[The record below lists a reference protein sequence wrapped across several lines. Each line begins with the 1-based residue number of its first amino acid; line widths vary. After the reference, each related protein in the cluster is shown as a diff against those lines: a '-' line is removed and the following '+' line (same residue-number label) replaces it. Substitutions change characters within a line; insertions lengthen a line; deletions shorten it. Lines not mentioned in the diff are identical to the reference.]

1 MFMSIIYYY
10 ALVCIQSTTVM
21 QTLDES
27 NANCLIRSCGINSE
41 AGHLKAFEQ
50 SGIHSTDCP

>member
-1 MFMSIIYYY
+1 MSIIYYY